1 MSKSPKIGTFIPFK
15 LLNNPVSSLRN
26 FNFLLLHTEQFD
38 KSIVVPFLVLTNLR
52 FLLSVIFQRSSKIT
66 LFYI

>member
-26 FNFLLLHTEQFD
+26 FNFLLLHTEHFD
-38 KSIVVPFLVLTNLR
+38 KSIIVPFLVLTNLR
-52 FLLSVIFQRSSKIT
+52 FYFL
-66 LFYI
+66 